1 MTDAAM
7 TGEAVAGEA
16 VIEPGALP
24 LSPPRARLA
33 ETVAS
38 FGSAAYRNRGA
49 RFLARVNAG
58 ERPVSFNNIRRMPR
72 WWSLPEDERAPVA
85 TLAMLLHYRGKIDQ
99 ELDGNRLRALVM
111 TTGEALFDLACGCDD
126 HFAPVE
132 ALADQP
138 LPIGAEVQRTGWL
151 ILHKALPSAFAHNIP
166 DACGDRAALA
176 IADEAAM
183 LWRRHRAHEAEAA
196 A

>member
-1 MTDAAM
+1 MMD
-7 TGEAVAGEA
+7 GAVMDGA
-16 VIEPGALP
+16 VIEPETLP

-49 RFLARVNAG
+49 RFLARVNAD

-72 WWSLPEDERAPVA
+72 WWSLPEDAREAVA
-85 TLAMLLHYRGKIDQ
+85 TLAMLLHHRSKIDQ
-99 ELDGNRLRALVM
+99 ELDGNRLRALVE
-111 TTGEALFDLACGCDD
+111 TTGETLFDLACACDD

-151 ILHKALPSAFAHNIP
+151 ILHKALPGAFAHAVP
-166 DACGDRAALA
+166 DACGDRQALDIADQAAAL
-176 IADEAAM
+176 
-183 LWRRHRAHEAEAA
+183 WRGHQAA
-196 A
+196 ASGEAV